1 MILLSMCLPS
11 LGASHVAPITPEQE
25 PPAVEAGGSS
35 DLVGAL
41 LLQAMSLT
49 GIAYRFGGN
58 SPATGFDCSGLIRYV
73 FLKAVGMN
81 LPRTAAE
88 QARQGR
94 SVARNE
100 LKAGDIVF
108 FDTRGFRYSHSGI
121 YLGNGKFIHAPRTGK
136 NIGISDMTLPYWVKR
151 FNGARRVLTP
161 PNGIRD

>member
-73 FLKAVGMN
+73 FL
-81 LPRTAAE
+81 
-88 QARQGR
+88 
-94 SVARNE
+94 
-100 LKAGDIVF
+100 
-108 FDTRGFRYSHSGI
+108 
-121 YLGNGKFIHAPRTGK
+121 TGC
-136 NIGISDMTLPYWVKR
+136 
-151 FNGARRVLTP
+151 
-161 PNGIRD
+161 